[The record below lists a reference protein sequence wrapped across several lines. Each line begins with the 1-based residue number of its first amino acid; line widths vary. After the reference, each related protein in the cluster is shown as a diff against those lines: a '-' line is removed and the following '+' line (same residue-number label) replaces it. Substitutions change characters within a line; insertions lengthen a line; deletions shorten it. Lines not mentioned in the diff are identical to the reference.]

1 MIAKHGRYIRQVLL
15 LGSVLLAVPAATGT
29 GFARQARPQ
38 QPALSLPG
46 IPSSGTAQFPAQVAG
61 RAAVAD
67 SFYALS
73 RSPLSV
79 SAKWRILIEDE
90 RKRVS
95 ARTGTESLIAN
106 PQANRVNLVSTIQP
120 APNTPETVARFV
132 SDGNVLLG
140 TRFVAPLPPKKGAAP
155 PAPTRTYFRIPI
167 EGDVTTATEALI
179 LAKANDAP
187 LTRVAR
193 AALLAPLENGGYGWR
208 GRGMFAQNADGSVT
222 ETLPVEGNDR
232 RGTATTRRYRFNKNR
247 LPVSIEEWVTNTNR
261 ERNTTRTVYRQET
274 YTYNSLPTRTDV
286 FTTKPAANY
295 VETSPPSG
303 VTLPEPPGPDEAD
316 AKARALLLRWE
327 RAWARMS
334 AYKARVA
341 VSSQTL
347 AQTPESRP
355 IPPQEAIQEG
365 SFTLYYNRP
374 GRLYVAAE
382 PDPKAGKDARG
393 VERRRVTL
401 GAPQTAISDGKML
414 AVYDGTRRRGDAP
427 VSGDDMLLR
436 PALRRSGFDDR
447 AEALTWIFDG
457 PQTLFGNAESA
468 EYRGALPFRGGS
480 AEAVTI
486 RQTFTQNGA
495 RRQRQRGG
503 GRVGRAGAVVET
515 TIYST
520 IYFDTATGL
529 PIRIE
534 RYITTDLA
542 TASQRDDPPN
552 RYFSADYSAV
562 QRNEESSP
570 GIFQLP

>member
-1 MIAKHGRYIRQVLL
+1 MNTKQGCHIRKMLL
-15 LGSVLLAVPAATGT
+15 FGALLLAVPVTT
-29 GFARQARPQ
+29 TTVSARQARPQ
-38 QPALSLPG
+38 QPALSVPAV
-46 IPSSGTAQFPAQVAG
+46 PSTGGAQFLDQVAG

-73 RSPLSV
+73 KSSLSV
-79 SAKWRILIEDE
+79 SAKWRILTEDE

-95 ARTGTESLIAN
+95 ARAGGESLVVN
-106 PQANRVNLVSTIQP
+106 PQANRVNLVSTILP
-120 APNTPETVARFV
+120 APNTPDTVARFV

-140 TRFVAPLPPKKGAAP
+140 TRFVAALPPKKGAAP
-155 PAPTRTYFRIPI
+155 STPTRTYFRIPI
-167 EGDVTTATEALI
+167 EGDISTATEALI
-179 LAKANDAP
+179 LAKATDAP

-193 AALLAPLENGGYGWR
+193 AALLSPLENGGYGWR
-208 GRGMFAQNADGSVT
+208 GRGTFARNADGSVT
-222 ETLPVEGNDR
+222 ETLPTEGNER
-232 RGTATTRRYRFNKNR
+232 RSVTTTRRYRFNKSR

-261 ERNTTRTVYRQET
+261 ERNVTRTVYRQET
-274 YTYNSLPTRTDV
+274 YTYSPFPTRTDV

-295 VETSPPSG
+295 AETSPPSG

-355 IPPQEAIQEG
+355 IPPREATQEG

-374 GRLYVAAE
+374 GRLYVATE
-382 PDPKAGKDARG
+382 PNPKAGKDTQG
-393 VERRRVTL
+393 MDRRRVTL
-401 GAPQTAISDGKML
+401 AAPQTAVSDGKTL
-414 AVYDGTRRRGDAP
+414 GVYEGTRRRGDTP
-427 VSGDDMLLR
+427 VNGDDNQLR
-436 PALRRSGFDDR
+436 PALRRNGFDDR

-457 PQTLFGNAESA
+457 PQTLFGNAEFA
-468 EYRGALPFRGGS
+468 EYRGTLPSPGGA
-480 AEAVTI
+480 AEVVTI

-503 GRVGRAGAVVET
+503 GRGGRGGTTVET
-515 TIYST
+515 TVYNT
-520 IYFDTATGL
+520 IYFDSATGL
-529 PIRIE
+529 PLRIE
-534 RYITTDLA
+534 RYISTDV
-542 TASQRDDPPN
+542 ASASLRDDPPN

-562 QRNEESSP
+562 RVNEESSP